1 MQQWAFEKLPVWYT
15 YDGLLVKKSY
25 DAQWLK
31 NRFRFAIFST
41 LQIWSKNLI
50 SVHTAITEK
59 NHFVQKQSFADVLQN
74 RCY

>member
-31 NRFRFAIFST
+31 NRLTRFAIFSM

-59 NHFVQKQSFADVLQN
+59 KSLCSEAVIC
-74 RCY
+74 RCSSK